1 MNHLPCE
8 LLAFLEN
15 NLYNLIMSQ
24 ISNLYRLQQIDSQ
37 LDAIKTKL
45 ISIENVL
52 FDDSTIE
59 AAHQILTEAEK
70 LHILSS
76 KKLRD
81 AENKSYDTRIK
92 IEFAEAS
99 LYGGKIQNP
108 KELQELQN
116 EVSSLKRLLTA
127 LDDKQ
132 LDIMMEVEE
141 AEEFLKKSKEGLT
154 ESQKMQIERNA
165 VLDGEKTKLLSEVD
179 RLESERKATIP
190 TILASDLGMYEQ
202 LRKSRNGVA
211 VAKINSRACTACGT
225 TLTAAVVQATQSTG
239 QIIRCPNCG
248 RFLYPG

>member
-1 MNHLPCE
+1 
-8 LLAFLEN
+8 
-15 NLYNLIMSQ
+15 MSQ

-37 LDAIKTKL
+37 LDTINSKL
-45 ISIENVL
+45 ISIETMLLDNSSFL
-52 FDDSTIE
+52 ASQLIF
-59 AAHQILTEAEK
+59 TEAEE
-70 LHILSS
+70 LHKYSS

-81 AENKSYDTRIK
+81 AENKSYDIRIK
-92 IEFAEAS
+92 IELAEAS

-116 EVSSLKRLLTA
+116 EVASLKRLLTSY
-127 LDDKQ
+127 DDKQ
-132 LDIMMEVEE
+132 LDTMMEVEE
-141 AEEFLKKSKEGLT
+141 AEAFVIKSKERLI

-179 RLESERKATIP
+179 RLISEKKATIP
-190 TILASDLGMYEQ
+190 TLLVSDLGMYEQ
-202 LRKSRNGVA
+202 LRNNRNGVA

>member
-1 MNHLPCE
+1 
-8 LLAFLEN
+8 
-15 NLYNLIMSQ
+15 MSQ

-37 LDAIKTKL
+37 LDAINSKL
-45 ISIENVL
+45 ISIATVL
-52 FDDSTIE
+52 HDNSSIL
-59 AAHQILTEAEK
+59 AAQQNFTEAEELNK
-70 LHILSS
+70 LSS

-92 IEFAEAS
+92 LELAEAS

-108 KELQELQN
+108 KELQEIQN
-116 EVSSLKRLLTA
+116 EAASLKRLLAT

-141 AEEFLKKSKEGLT
+141 AEAFVIKSKEELIV
-154 ESQKMQIERNA
+154 SQKMQIERNA

-179 RLESERKATIP
+179 RLVSEKKATIP
-190 TILASDLGMYEQ
+190 TLLVSDLGMYEQ

-225 TLTAAVVQATQSTG
+225 TLTAAVVQAAQSTG